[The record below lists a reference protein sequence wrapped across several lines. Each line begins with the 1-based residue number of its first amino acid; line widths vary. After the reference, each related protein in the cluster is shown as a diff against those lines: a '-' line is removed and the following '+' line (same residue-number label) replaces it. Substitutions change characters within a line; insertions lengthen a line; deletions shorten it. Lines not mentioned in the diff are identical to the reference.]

1 MLGLEN
7 MERQPVTDAKR
18 RAVRLL
24 YLERELWYQPRGSEA
39 LGRATEDPV
48 AAFLDTGSQASETTQ
63 EWYDR
68 HPELERPPAAFAAV
82 PSSSGSPSQVS
93 HAVASC
99 WLVAPV
105 ALLFHA
111 LLSGWR
117 ELCFSWEP
125 AALACGAVRL

>member
-1 MLGLEN
+1 MMLALVAMFSVDE
-7 MERQPVTDAKR
+7 PVR
-18 RAVRLL
+18 
-24 YLERELWYQPRGSEA
+24 
-39 LGRATEDPV
+39 PV
-48 AAFLDTGSQASETTQ
+48 APCQRSVSFADPTEAFKDTDSQASETIQ

-125 AALACGAVRL
+125 AALACGAVRLSRCA